1 MPILSII
8 VPVYNVE
15 EYLDNCIQSILHQT
29 YQDWELILVDDGST
43 DNCPNICDKY
53 TALDHRITTIHK
65 QNGGLSSAR
74 NAGIDIANGDYI
86 TFIDSDDDIAPNTY
100 SENIAILEAN
110 PKIEL
115 LVYPMILDYNNE
127 RKRKNNE
134 KKILLEDK
142 REIFLAWY
150 NHNPIDKS
158 SCTKIFRR
166 DIIKP
171 YRYPVGHV
179 HEDFFFFLNLI
190 PKLNCIQISNQ
201 GEYHY
206 YSREG
211 SILHTSNL
219 QKDKDWV
226 DAELEMLRQMYQYPE
241 IGHKYLSRYMSTARY
256 LMNIT
261 LKFPDANILSQLSHL
276 KRDRPPF
283 RCIIYNEQRIQ
294 DIFWY
299 ILLRTLGVQSFYYFY
314 RTLLKWR

>member
-15 EYLDNCIQSILHQT
+15 KYLDNCIQSIINQT
-29 YQDWELILVDDGST
+29 FQDWELILVDDGST
-43 DNCPNICDKY
+43 DNCPNICDRY
-53 TALDHRITTIHK
+53 QLSNHRIITIHK

-74 NAGIDIANGDYI
+74 NSGIDLANGDYI
-86 TFIDSDDDIAPNTY
+86 TFVDSDDDIAPNTY

-110 PKIEL
+110 PNIEL

-127 RKRKNNE
+127 NKRKNNE

-171 YRYPVGHV
+171 CRYPVGHV
-179 HEDFFFFLNLI
+179 HEDFFFFLDLI

-241 IGHKYLSRYMSTARY
+241 LKQEYLPRYMSAARY
-256 LMNIT
+256 LMNSTIN
-261 LKFPDANILSQLSHL
+261 FPDANINDQLQHL
-276 KRDRPPF
+276 QICRPPISSILT
-283 RCIIYNEQRIQ
+283 RGQRKK

-299 ILLRTLGVQSFYYFY
+299 YVILIFRISGFNFIY
-314 RTLLKWR
+314 RRLLK